1 MADRRPDELLSACV
15 RNPRKRSRAYVRT
28 PRRFDHLVTGY
39 PSRPASA
46 CGPTSITLL
55 WRPRQVHDRQA
66 NPKPGDPRGR
76 HGGLDG
82 RCRAL
87 QVIERD
93 EHTAS
98 PDRGRPHRTDRRG
111 GGRPY
116 RRSWTSSVSSASMR
130 TIWCGSSRRLTSWAS
145 AFAIGLG
152 QAILTSIRSARSAP
166 EWAAFRF
173 RPAG

>member
-1 MADRRPDELLSACV
+1 MRADPPARSQAWQAGAP
-15 RNPRKRSRAYVRT
+15 RSRARQRLENGF
-28 PRRFDHLVTGY
+28 PA
-39 PSRPASA
+39 RPASA
-46 CGPTSITLL
+46 CVKISMTKV
-55 WRPRQVHDRQA
+55 WYRNQVHDRQA